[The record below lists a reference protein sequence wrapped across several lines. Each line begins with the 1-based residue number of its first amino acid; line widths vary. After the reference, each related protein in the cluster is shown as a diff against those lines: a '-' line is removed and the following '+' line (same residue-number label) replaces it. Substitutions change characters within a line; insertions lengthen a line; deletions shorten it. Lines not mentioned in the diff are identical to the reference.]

1 MIGIWIVL
9 LAMVIMAI
17 VFRPKESP
25 FKSTDRVLIITA
37 HPDDEC
43 MFFGPTILHL
53 KMRNIPV
60 KIICL
65 SSGNYDGLG
74 ERRKKEFVKAVETYG
89 AEGECVARFEDGPER
104 WNRNEISDFVKTQ
117 VADFKA
123 SVIVTFDSYG
133 VSGHVNHQSC
143 SEIKKIEK
151 VRVLYLESVHL
162 LRKFSATCDLV
173 VTSTSGLQY
182 VVAGSW
188 PSVKAMFC
196 HRSQLV
202 WYRLLYIAMS
212 RYMTINSYRTRA

>member
-25 FKSTDRVLIITA
+25 FKLTDRVLIITA

-74 ERRKKEFVKAVETYG
+74 QTRIKEFLKAIEAYG
-89 AEGECVARFEDGPER
+89 AEGECVAEFDDGPER
-104 WNRNEISDFVKTQ
+104 WNRDDVSEFVKTQ
-117 VADFKA
+117 VACKA
-123 SVIVTFDSYG
+123 HLAD
-133 VSGHVNHQSC
+133 C
-143 SEIKKIEK
+143 S
-151 VRVLYLESVHL
+151 
-162 LRKFSATCDLV
+162 
-173 VTSTSGLQY
+173 
-182 VVAGSW
+182 
-188 PSVKAMFC
+188 
-196 HRSQLV
+196 
-202 WYRLLYIAMS
+202 
-212 RYMTINSYRTRA
+212 